1 MDTNTILIVFL
12 LIVVP
17 LNIWILVRFVRMTTN
32 IREIK
37 EILMAAH
44 SIEAYETNAKWVE
57 GVQQTE
63 YAKGFRKIQE
73 VK

>member
-17 LNIWILVRFVRMTTN
+17 LNIWILVRFVRMTAN

-44 SIEAYETNAKWVE
+44 SIEAYETDAKWVKGE
-57 GVQQTE
+57 QQTE